1 MKIENSSVSS
11 FVDFYSEIS
20 AAIIQVEALKKKSL
34 HLCLHPR
41 VVDLVYDELRCP
53 EISLEP

>member
-20 AAIIQVEALKKKSL
+20 AAIIQVEALKKKVFIYVFIRAS
-34 HLCLHPR
+34 
-41 VVDLVYDELRCP
+41 
-53 EISLEP
+53 